1 MKYLTYDTAQLI
13 IQRTGNK
20 VHTYNIQCTTEDGR
34 QHSFIFE
41 HCKSVRFEF
50 EENGDAISTF
60 LANQSIAETNKGIE
74 LAIINP
80 LMGET
85 ND

>member
-1 MKYLTYDTAQLI
+1 MKYDTYKTARLTI
-13 IQRTGNK
+13 RRTGNK
-20 VHTYNIQCTTEDGR
+20 VHTYNIVCTTEDGKV
-34 QHSFIFE
+34 HSFTFKN
-41 HCKSVRFEF
+41 CKSVRFNF
-50 EENGDAISTF
+50 EEDGDAISTF
-60 LANQSIAETNKGIE
+60 FANQSIAETNKGIE